1 MMGNDTGMIKPELT
15 ELPQISDRMTFI
27 YLEHCV
33 INREDSA
40 VKVTDL
46 EGDVFIPAA
55 AITTLLIGPGCK
67 VTHRA
72 MELIGD
78 SGIGVVW
85 VGEHGVRYYA
95 HGRSLN
101 SHTKLLLK
109 QAELVSNT
117 RKHLDVVRKM
127 YQMRFPNEEVG
138 GLTLQ
143 QLRGREGSRVRAAY
157 REYSKEWNIPWSGR
171 DYDKD
176 DFGAG
181 TPVNQA
187 LSAGNVCLY
196 GLAHSV
202 ICALG
207 CSAGLGFVHVGHE
220 CSFAYDIADLYKAQ
234 TTIPIAFE
242 MAAKVRDDFNDK
254 APSDFSGMVR
264 RRLRDEI
271 VKLHLLERM
280 VHDIKYLLADSVN
293 DEEEKNAVYLWDNI
307 RGEVENG
314 KQYHETGVNDDGSD
328 NNDQLPG

>member
-1 MMGNDTGMIKPELT
+1 MQNNAGMIKPELA
-15 ELPQISDRMTFI
+15 ELPQIRDRMSFI
-27 YLEHCV
+27 YLEHCA

-40 VKVTDL
+40 VKVTDMG
-46 EGDVFIPAA
+46 GDVFIPAA
-55 AITTLLIGPGCK
+55 AITTLLLGPGCK
-67 VTHRA
+67 ITHRA

-78 SGIGVVW
+78 SGIGIVW

-95 HGRSLN
+95 HGRALN
-101 SHTKLLLK
+101 SHTRLLLK

-117 RKHLDVVRKM
+117 RKHLSVVRKM
-127 YQMRFPNEEVG
+127 YQMRFPEEDVS

-143 QLRGREGSRVRAAY
+143 QLRGREGSRVRATY
-157 REYSKEWNIPWSGR
+157 REYAKKWKIPWKGR
-171 DYDKD
+171 EYDPE
-176 DFGAG
+176 DFSSG

-220 CSFAYDIADLYKAQ
+220 CSFAYDIADLYKAE

-242 MAAKVRDDFNDK
+242 MAAKVRDEFEDK
-254 APSDFSGMVR
+254 IPQDFSGMIR

-271 VKLHLLERM
+271 VKSHLLERM
-280 VHDIKYLLADSVN
+280 VHDVKYLLSDDEN
-293 DEEEKNAVYLWDNI
+293 PKEEEEAVYLWDN
-307 RGEVENG
+307 RKDRVENG
-314 KQYHETGVNDDGSD
+314 RQYREEGVGENGSD
-328 NNDQLPG
+328 NHE

>member
-1 MMGNDTGMIKPELT
+1 MQNNAGMIKPELA
-15 ELPQISDRMTFI
+15 ELPQISDRMSFV

-40 VKVTDL
+40 VKVTDMD
-46 EGDVFIPAA
+46 GDVFIPAA
-55 AITTLLIGPGCK
+55 AITTLLLGPGCRI
-67 VTHRA
+67 THRA

-95 HGRSLN
+95 HGRALN
-101 SHTKLLLK
+101 SHTRLLVK

-117 RKHLDVVRKM
+117 RKHLAVVRKM
-127 YQMRFPNEEVG
+127 YQMRFPNEDVS

-143 QLRGREGSRVRAAY
+143 QLRGREGSRVRATY
-157 REYSKEWNIPWSGR
+157 REYSKKWNIPWTGR
-171 DYDKD
+171 EYDPE
-176 DFGAG
+176 DFTSG

-220 CSFAYDIADLYKAQ
+220 CSFAYDIADLYKAE

-242 MAAKVRDDFNDK
+242 MAAKVQNEFADK
-254 APSDFSGMVR
+254 IPQDFSGMIR

-271 VKLHLLERM
+271 VKRCLLERM
-280 VHDIKYLLADSVN
+280 VHDIKYLLSDS
-293 DEEEKNAVYLWDNI
+293 DDGEEGEKAVYLWDN
-307 RGEVENG
+307 
-314 KQYHETGVNDDGSD
+314 
-328 NNDQLPG
+328 

>member
-1 MMGNDTGMIKPELT
+1 MQNDVGMIKPELK
-15 ELPQISDRMTFI
+15 ELPQINDRMTFI

-40 VKVTDL
+40 IKVSDL
-46 EGDVFIPAA
+46 NGDVLIPAA
-55 AITTLLIGPGCK
+55 AITVLLLGPGCK
-67 VTHRA
+67 ITHRA

-78 SGIGVVW
+78 SGIGTVW

-95 HGRSLN
+95 HGRALN
-101 SHTKLLLK
+101 SHTRLLVK

-127 YQMRFPNEEVG
+127 YQMRFPDEDVR

-157 REYSKEWNIPWSGR
+157 REQSKKWNISWNGR
-171 DYDKD
+171 EYDVE
-176 DFGAG
+176 DFSSG

-242 MAAKVRDDFNDK
+242 MAANVKENFNDK
-254 APSDFSGMVR
+254 VPFDFSGMVR

-271 VKLHLLERM
+271 VKLHLLEKM
-280 VHDIKYLLADSVN
+280 VHDIKYLLLDH
-293 DEEEKNAVYLWDNI
+293 EEESEEQAVYLWDNI
-307 RGEVENG
+307 KDKVENG
-314 KQYHETGVNDDGSD
+314 RQYGEERIDRDDCDNDDELST
-328 NNDQLPG
+328 